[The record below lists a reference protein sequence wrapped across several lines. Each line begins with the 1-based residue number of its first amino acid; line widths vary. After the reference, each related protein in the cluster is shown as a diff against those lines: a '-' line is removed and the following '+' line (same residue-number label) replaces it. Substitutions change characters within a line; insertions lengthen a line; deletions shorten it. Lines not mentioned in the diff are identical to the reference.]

1 MSIAD
6 ISEERLGGPSER
18 GNERTPPHDLLAEQS
33 TLGGMLLSAD
43 AVADVVES
51 MGDCGDIG
59 DTESELDAG
68 DREVSC
74 RVNLDGGAAECAVVM
89 PWVSWFF
96 DEKQVDAQRRVEGER
111 TVNVGHK
118 EGQFEQ
124 TGSIHPAMVSPGTD
138 ILGLGDRG

>member
-1 MSIAD
+1 MNTIP
-6 ISEERLGGPSER
+6 IGVPGGQPVSQR
-18 GNERTPPHDLLAEQS
+18 QFIKN
-33 TLGGMLLSAD
+33 
-43 AVADVVES
+43 ADVVES